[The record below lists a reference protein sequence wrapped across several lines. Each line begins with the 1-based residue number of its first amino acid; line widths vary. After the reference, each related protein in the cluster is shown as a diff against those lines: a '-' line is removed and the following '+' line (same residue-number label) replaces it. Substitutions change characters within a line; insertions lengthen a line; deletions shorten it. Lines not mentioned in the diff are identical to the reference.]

1 MHIRDHIHLL
11 IHGIVAMGVVL
22 CECTEGVHLSSC
34 LRVLEQGTVVNDAL
48 YLFRFVRKP
57 LLQVGLVQVLDVL
70 LAFQTVGLRG
80 RLREHCFYQGFHF
93 VTHETTCPDHEGS
106 ATAINILK
114 LIFELFS

>member
-1 MHIRDHIHLL
+1 MPHYLL
-11 IHGIVAMGVVL
+11 IHGNVAMAVFL

-34 LRVLEQGTVVNDAL
+34 LRVLEQGSVVNDAL
-48 YLFRFVRKP
+48 YLIRFVHKP
-57 LLQVGLVQVLDVL
+57 LLQFDLVQVLDVL
-70 LAFQTVGLRG
+70 LAFHGACLRG
-80 RLREHCFYQGFHF
+80 RLREHCFYHGFHF